1 MLVGRMVH
9 DEVDDHPH
17 PAVVGGTEH
26 LHHVAE
32 GSVSRIDPVVVLDVV
47 AVVAL
52 RRRVERREPQTRD
65 PELGEMV
72 EPLREAAQVADSIV
86 VGVEVGLDVEV
97 LEDRGLPPQ
106 IAGVG
111 ESHRATS

>member
-1 MLVGRMVH
+1 
-9 DEVDDHPH
+9 
-17 PAVVGGTEH
+17 
-26 LHHVAE
+26 
-32 GSVSRIDPVVVLDVV
+32 
-47 AVVAL
+47 
-52 RRRVERREPQTRD
+52 
-65 PELGEMV
+65 MV